1 MKKILILAFVSIYFL
16 PILQAQSISIEGHL
30 DYRNPVA
37 FVYFNYTVGEK
48 RLSDTALL
56 ENSRFKL
63 LLKVDEVIDANMVV
77 VFKPVSGEKSV
88 RREVKLIFLEPGNIK
103 IEVKDSIRYA
113 KITGSQSQIAFDAFY
128 ELQKSYIA
136 RQVKISNEVFELMK
150 QGNVSEARI
159 AGKGFNLIDIEKKEK
174 VYLSYLQSNPV
185 SPIAFYVLKSYA
197 GYAFEAKKIEP
208 YFVKLPKAVQNSL
221 SGLVF
226 REKIETAKKTGI
238 GVSAMPF
245 TQNDTSGKPV
255 SLASFKGKYLFID
268 FWASW
273 CAPCR
278 QENPNVVKA
287 FNKYKDKNFTILGIS
302 LDLPGNYQSWLDAIH
317 ADGLTW
323 THVSDLKSK
332 KNQVAKLYDIT
343 NIPQNFLIDP
353 QGIIIA
359 RNLRGEDLQN
369 KLSEVL
375 DH

>member
-1 MKKILILAFVSIYFL
+1 
-16 PILQAQSISIEGHL
+16 
-30 DYRNPVA
+30 
-37 FVYFNYTVGEK
+37 
-48 RLSDTALL
+48 
-56 ENSRFKL
+56 
-63 LLKVDEVIDANMVV
+63 
-77 VFKPVSGEKSV
+77 
-88 RREVKLIFLEPGNIK
+88 VKLIFLEPGNIK

-128 ELQKSYIA
+128 ELQKPYIA
-136 RQVKISNEVFELMK
+136 RQVKISNEVFGLMK
-150 QGNVSEARI
+150 QGSVSEARI